1 MLASMTM
8 TSAIAL
14 TKGLAFVHVK
24 NFTTERWG
32 AAGWAAL
39 LERMRPSD
47 RDEAANAIPIS
58 WYPLAL
64 YARLLHALDE
74 VHGAGDG
81 ALAVQSG
88 RYQAEKDL
96 TTIYRVMF
104 RLLNPATIVVKTT
117 DYWRK
122 FHDTGKWTMDR
133 TSDRSLVGTL
143 EDWGVVDQALCR
155 ELVGYFSRLF
165 ELVGA
170 KDPIVEHPECR
181 ARGDARCFFTCR
193 WGETAPNS
201 LADPKQS

>member
-1 MLASMTM
+1 MT
-8 TSAIAL
+8 TEVAR
-14 TKGLAFVHVK
+14 TKGLGFVHVR

-32 AAGWAAL
+32 AEGWQAV

-47 RDEAANAIPIS
+47 RGEVAGALPIG

-74 VHGAGDG
+74 VHGTGDG

-88 RYQAEKDL
+88 RWQAEKDL

-104 RLLNPATIVVKTT
+104 RLLNPATVVVKTT

-122 FHDTGKWTMDR
+122 FHDSGAWDMQRTG
-133 TSDRSLVGTL
+133 DRSMEGTL
-143 EDWGVVDQALCR
+143 EGWGVTDAFLCR
-155 ELVGYFSRLF
+155 ELVGYFARLL

-181 ARGDARCFFTCR
+181 ARGDGRCHFRGYWGGTEPNTVESAR
-193 WGETAPNS
+193 GS
-201 LADPKQS
+201 